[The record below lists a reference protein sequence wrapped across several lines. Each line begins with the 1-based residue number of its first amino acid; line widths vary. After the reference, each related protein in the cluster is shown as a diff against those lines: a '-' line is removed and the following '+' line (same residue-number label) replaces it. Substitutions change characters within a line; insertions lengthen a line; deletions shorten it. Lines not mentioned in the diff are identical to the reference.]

1 MQAEDDI
8 DLNLKVELVGVT
20 STEPFDGQGDG
31 YTNNDINITADGRI
45 FVRAERSGSGNDRI
59 YTITYKA
66 TDASGN
72 FALGSATITVSHDQR
87 EAVYLWFGSPEG
99 NIFG

>member
-1 MQAEDDI
+1 MKKHNGWTLSALALIAASGAVHAD
-8 DLNLKVELVGVT
+8 VELVGVT

-31 YTNNDINITADGRI
+31 NTADDIEITADGRI
-45 FVRAERSGSGNDRI
+45 FVRGERSGSGNDRI

-72 FALGSATITVSHDQR
+72 FAFGSGTITVPHDHH
-87 EAVYLWFGSPEG
+87 
-99 NIFG
+99 